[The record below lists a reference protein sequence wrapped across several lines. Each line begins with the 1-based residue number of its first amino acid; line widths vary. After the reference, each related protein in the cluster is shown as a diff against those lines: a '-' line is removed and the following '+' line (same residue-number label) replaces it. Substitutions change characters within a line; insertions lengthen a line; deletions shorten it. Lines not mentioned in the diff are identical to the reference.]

1 MSRKSKGG
9 SPDTRVITPQ
19 TGLSS
24 TRIIVNPLTIVP
36 LAPFTTK
43 HGRGIPPRAYR
54 LSLSE
59 VEGCILDL
67 DEFAC
72 GYHVGVYV

>member
-1 MSRKSKGG
+1 MSRKRKEG
-9 SPDTRVITPQ
+9 SQDTRIITPQ
-19 TGLSS
+19 TRPTS
-24 TRIIVNPLTIVP
+24 TRIIVNPLTVVP

-43 HGRGIPPRAYR
+43 HGRGIPPRAYG
-54 LSLSE
+54 LSSSE

-72 GYHVGVYV
+72 GYHVGIYV